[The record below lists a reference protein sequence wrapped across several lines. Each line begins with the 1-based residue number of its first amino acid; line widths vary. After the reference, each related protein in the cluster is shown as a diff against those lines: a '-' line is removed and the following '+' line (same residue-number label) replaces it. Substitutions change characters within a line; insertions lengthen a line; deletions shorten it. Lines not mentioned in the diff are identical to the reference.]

1 MSKNALVWIERLIWL
16 LIFGGLLLACLGL
29 FLVRGGDPVW
39 GWVLIGKGGTAVAGG
54 VLLIWLRS
62 LWP

>member
-1 MSKNALVWIERLIWL
+1 MSKNALVWMERLIWL
-16 LIFGGLLLACLGL
+16 LIFGGLLFACLGL
-29 FLVRGGDPVW
+29 FLVRGGVPVW
-39 GWVLIGKGGTAVAGG
+39 GWVLIGKGSLAVAGG